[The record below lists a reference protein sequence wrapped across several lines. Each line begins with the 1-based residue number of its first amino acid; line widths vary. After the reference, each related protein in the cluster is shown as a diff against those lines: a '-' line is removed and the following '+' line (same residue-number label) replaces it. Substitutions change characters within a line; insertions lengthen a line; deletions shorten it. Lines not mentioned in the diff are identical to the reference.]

1 MQILKTKTDLDD
13 YVKKKPL
20 PPRIYKELSTCIGQV
35 QELIQSGFQEMKA
48 CVILT
53 DSDKKLELIYK
64 RYGLSD
70 TTLECKDTFKSGGI
84 SWVKQVHVIDD
95 SGDGIIIFQK
105 LETCP

>member
-1 MQILKTKTDLDD
+1 MQIFKTKEKVEYYFSEHPLGFEMAKQLFQS
-13 YVKKKPL
+13 VKQIEEVKN
-20 PPRIYKELSTCIGQV
+20 
-35 QELIQSGFQEMKA
+35 SGFQDMKA

-53 DSDKKLELIYK
+53 DSDKELELIYK

-70 TTLECKDTFKSGGI
+70 TTFECKDTFKSGGI

-105 LETCP
+105 FETCT